1 MNYCEKIAM
10 ILADMKAI
18 LAESNE
24 TPEERQRREYMERR
38 EVLPPFKSTDRK

>member
-1 MNYCEKIAM
+1 MTYCEKIAM

-18 LAESNE
+18 LAGANE
-24 TPEERQRREYMERR
+24 TPEERHLREYEENR